1 MVKPST
7 VPPKDWAAAGCRSF
21 ANTSIHV
28 KSTNWAHI
36 SWVHKHARTKGVAV
50 PPDTLRTCNNFIAF
64 KKVRKKK
71 KGTWLR
77 ARLLFKGKLF
87 SQGAQS
93 RQNLLHPFWKCVW
106 SSLPRWLIEQVFF
119 TRVWPL
125 RGAQA
130 DKRHYWPEK
139 GGELQARRTPTCTHA
154 PLIWAHDTQWCP

>member
-36 SWVHKHARTKGVAV
+36 SWVHKHAHTKGVAV

-71 KGTWLR
+71 SDLAAGKIAFQGETLFPGCTEQTKLTASLLKMCLEQSSKMINRASIFHKGLT
-77 ARLLFKGKLF
+77 F
-87 SQGAQS
+87 
-93 RQNLLHPFWKCVW
+93 
-106 SSLPRWLIEQVFF
+106 
-119 TRVWPL
+119 

-139 GGELQARRTPTCTHA
+139 GGELQARRTPMCTHA